1 MGTAPGAPSE
11 DGPRRGSVDGGR
23 RRARKR
29 ARAKGGPAGRPT
41 TGKCAHQSRRSHR
54 APPREGRPSARCPD
68 TVLNQEA
75 GQSHVPRPLLAE
87 HTHRHGAPRAA
98 AGALRS
104 QETSGLRSPCALHY
118 ALTDTALCVVRRG
131 EGARH
136 PVPGAQ
142 WADAPCAQP
151 PAPLGSPGRVCGR
164 GCGLSLPRHAP
175 LCLNVAGA
183 RPRSLD
189 LWASAHAAGVTPGL
203 SAALCRPQSGAR

>member
-1 MGTAPGAPSE
+1 MRSPVTTQPPSTATRGASEREVLRHGVKPGGGTEPRAAAPA
-11 DGPRRGSVDGGR
+11 
-23 RRARKR
+23 RRAHAQ
-29 ARAKGGPAGRPT
+29 AREPT
-41 TGKCAHQSRRSHR
+41 
-54 APPREGRPSARCPD
+54 
-68 TVLNQEA
+68 
-75 GQSHVPRPLLAE
+75 
-87 HTHRHGAPRAA
+87 RAA

-104 QETSGLRSPCALHY
+104 QETSGLRSPCAPHY

-131 EGARH
+131 EGPGTPQPTARH

-151 PAPLGSPGRVCGR
+151 PAPLGSSGRVCGR

-175 LCLNVAGA
+175 LCLDIAGA

>member
-1 MGTAPGAPSE
+1 MRSPVTTQPPSTATRGASEREVPRHGVKPGGGTEPRAAAPA
-11 DGPRRGSVDGGR
+11 
-23 RRARKR
+23 RRAHAQ
-29 ARAKGGPAGRPT
+29 AREPT
-41 TGKCAHQSRRSHR
+41 
-54 APPREGRPSARCPD
+54 
-68 TVLNQEA
+68 
-75 GQSHVPRPLLAE
+75 
-87 HTHRHGAPRAA
+87 RAA

-151 PAPLGSPGRVCGR
+151 PAPLGSSGRVCGR

-175 LCLNVAGA
+175 LCLDIAGA